1 MQTWTNRIIVFC
13 FLFPLLAYNPFA
25 AADENE
31 PVSIKANI
39 VKIEN
44 DESRFRIVVQLEI
57 EDGWHTYDQVPEGN
71 PAPITE
77 AKLEL
82 PDGVRAVGDWE
93 RPIGIPYSEDP
104 TAMIFEGKVKFAC
117 EIEADPGATRREIGI
132 EVDYQVCDDQKCLPP
147 ETFQTKLIV
156 PATKKPAE
164 KMVVKN
170 EATEVFKFTNKYF
183 QAPVRLMVGDDPLNT
198 KAKQMYPSPAMFD
211 VDDDGQVELIVGDI
225 FGTLNVYE
233 NENDSRD
240 GDPVWS
246 DHSPLKT
253 ADGKKIKVSNW

>member
-1 MQTWTNRIIVFC
+1 MQTRANRFTVFC
-13 FLFPLLAYNPFA
+13 FLFPVLACTSFA

-44 DESRFRIVVQLEI
+44 DEFRFRVVVQIEI
-57 EDGWHTYDQVPEGN
+57 KEGWHTYDQVPEGN

-82 PDGVRAVGDWE
+82 PDGVRTVGDWE
-93 RPIGIPYSEDP
+93 RPIGIPYSKDP
-104 TAMIFEGKVKFAC
+104 TTMIFEGRVKFAC
-117 EIEADPGATRREIGI
+117 EIEADPGATPREIGV

-156 PATKKPAE
+156 PATKKPVA
-164 KMVVKN
+164 KMADRN
-170 EATEVFKFTNKYF
+170 DASEAFKFTNRYF
-183 QAPVRLMVGDDPLNT
+183 QAPVRLMVGDEPLNT

-211 VDDDGQVELIVGDI
+211 VDDDGQVELMVGDI
-225 FGTLNVYE
+225 FGTLYVYE

-253 ADGKKIKVSNW
+253 AEGKAIKVSNW